1 MVPSSVCDS
10 AVSPCLQVSRLSF
23 ISISHCTLLSQVP
36 SHHLPSVNC
45 RPCPRTA
52 FQSLF
57 QLQAAALSRGLA
69 SLSGMCV
76 AVARIDSLHS
86 DSHRSAV
93 SLSSSL
99 NASPLSQ
106 MFPSHAAL
114 FLLQFPNPRCG
125 PSSSH
130 SSCFSLLPLSYW
142 VLHGSIYPF
151 LVVRFSA
158 GVPQDLLCLEVYSW
172 RIRGERCTPRA
183 PTLPPSWIS
192 VYGIEPTPH
201 SKLGLLWVGVQFLLL
216 SRYKKQ
222 WISFSSHLNILLTW
236 SFFLTLC
243 IDICAL
249 D

>member
-1 MVPSSVCDS
+1 MGPFSVVHRVRDLKITLTRVLLCCFAHQVLKGPPKLCCFSSLLLICAEREAAEMVPSSVCDS

-23 ISISHCTLLSQVP
+23 ISISHCTLLCQVP

-114 FLLQFPNPRCG
+114 FLLQFPNPRCR

-130 SSCFSLLPLSYW
+130 SSCFALLPLSY
-142 VLHGSIYPF
+142 
-151 LVVRFSA
+151 
-158 GVPQDLLCLEVYSW
+158 
-172 RIRGERCTPRA
+172 
-183 PTLPPSWIS
+183 
-192 VYGIEPTPH
+192 
-201 SKLGLLWVGVQFLLL
+201 
-216 SRYKKQ
+216 
-222 WISFSSHLNILLTW
+222 
-236 SFFLTLC
+236 
-243 IDICAL
+243 
-249 D
+249 